1 MYLELIIITS
11 RNIIA
16 FRHFRNTLY
25 HTGKLSCNIPIKPP
39 EFHTTKYHKTLIQFF
54 CIKHCYILLNVSP
67 TFKTLESFKYRSR
80 RQTDACSQFFS
91 GKSCVFLQCTKYL
104 QICFIQCIHSAKITA
119 LGETEVSV
127 RNPEKYPYADIEWD
141 DGGNSGCLLKNLYAS
156 REELQKELKKEEENK
171 IAEIKA
177 KIKDAS
183 DLVAFMYDHC
193 VACAEE
199 YTDWTARKAV
209 KEIAKEM
216 LGLDLD

>member
-1 MYLELIIITS
+1 MIENPKIGQEVWFAEACNQRIHSAKLI
-11 RNIIA
+11 A
-16 FRHFRNTLY
+16 LD
-25 HTGKLSCNIPIKPP
+25 
-39 EFHTTKYHKTLIQFF
+39 EVE
-54 CIKHCYILLNVSP
+54 VS
-67 TFKTLESFKYRSR
+67 TR
-80 RQTDACSQFFS
+80 
-91 GKSCVFLQCTKYL
+91 KYL
-104 QICFIQCIHSAKITA
+104 YAKIEMDDGCRLGWPLKNLYASREELQKELEKKRRKEVITMINNPKIGQKVWFLEPWGQCIHSAKITA

-156 REELQKELKKEEENK
+156 REELQKELKKEEEKK

-177 KIKDAS
+177 KIKDAG

>member
-1 MYLELIIITS
+1 MIENPKIGQEVWFAEACNQRIHSAKLI
-11 RNIIA
+11 A
-16 FRHFRNTLY
+16 LD
-25 HTGKLSCNIPIKPP
+25 
-39 EFHTTKYHKTLIQFF
+39 EVE
-54 CIKHCYILLNVSP
+54 VS
-67 TFKTLESFKYRSR
+67 TR
-80 RQTDACSQFFS
+80 
-91 GKSCVFLQCTKYL
+91 KYL
-104 QICFIQCIHSAKITA
+104 YAKIEMDDGCRLGWPLKNLYASRKELQKELEKRRKEVITMINNPKIGQKVWFLEPWGQCIHSAKITA

-156 REELQKELKKEEENK
+156 REELQKELKKEEEKK

-177 KIKDAS
+177 KIKNAG

-199 YTDWTARKAV
+199 YTDWTARRAV

>member
-1 MYLELIIITS
+1 MINNPKIGQKVWFLEPW
-11 RNIIA
+11 
-16 FRHFRNTLY
+16 
-25 HTGKLSCNIPIKPP
+25 G
-39 EFHTTKYHKTLIQFF
+39 
-54 CIKHCYILLNVSP
+54 
-67 TFKTLESFKYRSR
+67 
-80 RQTDACSQFFS
+80 
-91 GKSCVFLQCTKYL
+91 
-104 QICFIQCIHSAKITA
+104 QCIHSAKITA

-156 REELQKELKKEEENK
+156 REELQKELKKEEEKK

-209 KEIAKEM
+209 NYSAPFRGGVVDEKQRNRISNISESEMTPQRLEAEFKEM
-216 LGLDLD
+216 NCHIKELNERILDNINHLKERKNIISSAVM

>member
-1 MYLELIIITS
+1 MIKNPKIGQEVWFAEACNQRIHSAKLI
-11 RNIIA
+11 A
-16 FRHFRNTLY
+16 LD
-25 HTGKLSCNIPIKPP
+25 
-39 EFHTTKYHKTLIQFF
+39 EVE
-54 CIKHCYILLNVSP
+54 VS
-67 TFKTLESFKYRSR
+67 TR
-80 RQTDACSQFFS
+80 
-91 GKSCVFLQCTKYL
+91 KYL
-104 QICFIQCIHSAKITA
+104 YAKIEMDDGCRLGWPLKNLYASREELQKELEKRRKEVITMINNPKIGQKVWFLEPWGQCIHSAKITA

-141 DGGNSGCLLKNLYAS
+141 DGGNSGCLLKNLYTS
-156 REELQKELKKEEENK
+156 REELQKELKTEEENK

-177 KIKDAS
+177 KIKDAN